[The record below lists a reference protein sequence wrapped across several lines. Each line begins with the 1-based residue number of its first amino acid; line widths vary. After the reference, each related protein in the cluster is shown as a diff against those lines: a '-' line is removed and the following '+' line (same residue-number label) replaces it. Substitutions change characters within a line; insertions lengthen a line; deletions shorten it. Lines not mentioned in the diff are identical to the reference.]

1 MDAVQVQGYIDQLIA
16 KQPIL
21 GEHYVARQ
29 LEWAVVEL
37 ELAGET
43 HRYEVA
49 EVEDERCYQCGGTG
63 ERDGEECP
71 FCRGSGFQADVPSYE
86 AQV

>member
-1 MDAVQVQGYIDQLIA
+1 MSKAATGQPQTLSNYHHRSRMDAVQVQDYIDQLIA

-37 ELAGET
+37 ELAGEV
-43 HRYEVA
+43 HCYEVA
-49 EVEDERCYQCGGTG
+49 Q
-63 ERDGEECP
+63 
-71 FCRGSGFQADVPSYE
+71 
-86 AQV
+86 

>member
-1 MDAVQVQGYIDQLIA
+1 MSNPATGQPQTLSNYHHRSCMDAVQVQEYIDVLMT
-16 KQPIL
+16 KVPTC

-43 HRYEVA
+43 HRYEVG
-49 EVEDERCYQCGGTG
+49 Q
-63 ERDGEECP
+63 
-71 FCRGSGFQADVPSYE
+71 
-86 AQV
+86 

>member
-1 MDAVQVQGYIDQLIA
+1 MIGPVKHHISSKMTVHQVQGYIDQLIA
-16 KQPIL
+16 KEPIL

-49 EVEDERCYQCGGTG
+49 
-63 ERDGEECP
+63 
-71 FCRGSGFQADVPSYE
+71 A
-86 AQV
+86 